1 MSSIMVTGANGF
13 VGRALARRLQQETDI
28 QIRRVYRTAP
38 RDAGDGQDISIGD
51 IGPHSDW
58 AKALDGINV
67 VIHCAARVHVMND
80 AGSSDSLAQFRR
92 VNVEGTQNLARQAVA
107 AGVTRF
113 VFVSSIK
120 VNGET
125 TTGMMPFTHASLPA
139 PVDAYGISKW
149 EAEQKLGEIARET
162 GLEVVVVRPPLVY
175 GPGVKANFLR
185 LMQAVNRGFPLPF
198 GLVHN
203 KRSMVFVENLADV
216 LIKCAFQPRVA
227 SETFLVSDGED
238 LSTGRLIELLAKSMN
253 RQPRILNVSPA
264 LMRAFAALL
273 GKKDF
278 ADRLLGSLQVD
289 IGHTRKMLDWE
300 PPFSVEDGMSATVAP
315 VIERFSAAR

>member
-1 MSSIMVTGANGF
+1 
-13 VGRALARRLQQETDI
+13 
-28 QIRRVYRTAP
+28 
-38 RDAGDGQDISIGD
+38 
-51 IGPHSDW
+51 
-58 AKALDGINV
+58 
-67 VIHCAARVHVMND
+67 
-80 AGSSDSLAQFRR
+80 
-92 VNVEGTQNLARQAVA
+92 
-107 AGVTRF
+107 
-113 VFVSSIK
+113 
-120 VNGET
+120 
-125 TTGMMPFTHASLPA
+125 
-139 PVDAYGISKW
+139 
-149 EAEQKLGEIARET
+149 
-162 GLEVVVVRPPLVY
+162 
-175 GPGVKANFLR
+175 
-185 LMQAVNRGFPLPF
+185 MQAVNRGFPLPF